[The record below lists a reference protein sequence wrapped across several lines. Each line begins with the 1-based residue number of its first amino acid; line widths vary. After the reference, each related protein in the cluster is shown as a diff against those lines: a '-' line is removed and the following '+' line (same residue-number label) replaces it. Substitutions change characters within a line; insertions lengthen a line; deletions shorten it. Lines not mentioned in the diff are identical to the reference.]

1 VIRPTLTSLDRVLW
15 PAVGFTKGD
24 MLAYYEAISAVLL
37 PHLEGRPLTLG
48 RFPAGVEGAGFATTE
63 CRGRP
68 DWVRTVRVPLRS
80 GEVREQCVID
90 DLPSLLWAVNLGS
103 IELHAFPSTAGR
115 LEEPAF
121 VVLDLD
127 PGPGTG
133 LTECCAIALRLSEM
147 LDDVELKGFCKTSG
161 GLGLH
166 VYVPLAPGHSFDDTR
181 AFARSLAARLAGE
194 RPDAVTDRR
203 ELSGRV
209 GRVLVD
215 WVPNSARALTVTPYS
230 LRAADVPSV
239 STPIGWDEVE
249 AAAARAGDESLS
261 FGPREVVERVRA
273 DGDPFRPVLELRQRI
288 PAGTS
293 VEEPPAPHAPP
304 D

>member
-1 VIRPTLTSLDRVLW
+1 VSRPALTSLDRVLW

-24 MLAYYEAISAVLL
+24 MLEYYEAVAPVLL
-37 PHLEGRPLTLG
+37 PHVAGRPLTLG
-48 RFPAGVEGAGFATTE
+48 RFPAGVEGPGFATTE

-68 DWVRTVRVPLRS
+68 EWVRTVRVPLRS
-80 GEVREQCVID
+80 GEVREQCVIE
-90 DLPSLLWAVNLGS
+90 DLPSLLWVVNLGS
-103 IELHAFPSTAGR
+103 IELHAFPSAAGR

-133 LTECCAIALRLSEM
+133 LAECCRIALGLLEALGDARLS
-147 LDDVELKGFCKTSG
+147 GFCKTSG

-166 VYVPLAPGHSFDDTR
+166 VYVPVAPGHSFAAAKR
-181 AFARSLAARLAGE
+181 FSRSLAARLAGE
-194 RPDAVTDRR
+194 WPDAVTDRR
-203 ELSGRV
+203 ELTGRV
-209 GRVLVD
+209 GEVLID

-239 STPIGWDEVE
+239 STPVGWDEVE
-249 AAAARAGDESLS
+249 AAATGDGDETMR
-261 FGPREVVERVRA
+261 FGPRDVIERVRA
-273 DGDPFRPVLELRQRI
+273 KGDPFRPVLELRQ
-288 PAGTS
+288 TL
-293 VEEPPAPHAPP
+293 P

>member
-1 VIRPTLTSLDRVLW
+1 VSRPALTSLDRVLW

-24 MLAYYEAISAVLL
+24 MLAYYEAIAPVLL

-48 RFPAGVEGAGFATTE
+48 RFPAGVEGPGFATTE
-63 CRGRP
+63 CRARP
-68 DWVRTVRVPLRS
+68 EWVRTIRVPLRS
-80 GEVREQCVID
+80 GEVREQCAID

-103 IELHAFPSTAGR
+103 IELHAFPSAAGR

-133 LTECCAIALRLSEM
+133 LAECCRIALRLEE
-147 LDDVELKGFCKTSG
+147 LLAVAGLKGFCKTSG

-166 VYVPLAPGHSFDDTR
+166 VYVPVAPGHSFGDTK

-203 ELSGRV
+203 ELSGRI

-230 LRAADVPSV
+230 LRAADAPAV
-239 STPIGWDEVE
+239 STPVGWDEVE
-249 AAAARAGDESLS
+249 AAASRDGDEALR
-261 FGPREVVERVRA
+261 FGPREVLERVRA
-273 DGDPFRPVLELRQRI
+273 EGDPFRPVLEVSQRL
-288 PAGTS
+288 PAR
-293 VEEPPAPHAPP
+293 
-304 D
+304 

>member
-1 VIRPTLTSLDRVLW
+1 VSRPTLTSLDRVLW

-24 MLAYYEAISAVLL
+24 MLAYYEAISPVLL

-48 RFPAGVEGAGFATTE
+48 RFPAGVEGPGFATTE

-103 IELHAFPSTAGR
+103 IELHAFPSAAGR
-115 LEEPAF
+115 LDEPAF

-133 LTECCAIALRLSEM
+133 LAECSAIALRLQEP
-147 LDDVELKGFCKTSG
+147 LAEAGLTGFCKTSG

-181 AFARSLAARLAGE
+181 AFARSLAARFAGE

-209 GRVLVD
+209 GRVLID

-239 STPIGWDEVE
+239 STPVGWDEVE
-249 AAAARAGDESLS
+249 AAAARAGDEALR

-273 DGDPFRPVLELRQRI
+273 DGDPFRPVLELRQRL
-288 PAGTS
+288 PAR
-293 VEEPPAPHAPP
+293 
-304 D
+304 